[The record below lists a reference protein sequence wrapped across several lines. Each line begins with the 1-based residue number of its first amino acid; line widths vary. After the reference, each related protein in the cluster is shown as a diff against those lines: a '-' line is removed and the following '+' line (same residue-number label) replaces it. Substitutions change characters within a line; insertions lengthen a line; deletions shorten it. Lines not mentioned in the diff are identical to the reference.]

1 MATITQYKIQKDVAG
16 YNGYGLQFSNSKF
29 SATLASDTDTSVTVP
44 VAGAMGMALDTVNKF
59 LAIVSIYNA
68 TGEGEVWCANNTAA
82 TVPAGASFAATSSDL
97 IVQNKDYAREVK
109 AGDVLHFL
117 SPVAGTD
124 VSVIFYALP
133 AN

>member
-1 MATITQYKIQKDVAG
+1 MAFITQYKIQKDVAG
-16 YNGYGLQFSNSKF
+16 YNGYGLQFSNIKF
-29 SATLASDTDTSVTVP
+29 SATLASATDTTLTVP
-44 VAGAMGMALDTVNKF
+44 IIGSMGAALDTVNKY

-68 TGEGEVWCANNTAA
+68 TGEGEVWCANNATAA
-82 TVPAGASFAATSSDL
+82 VPAGSSFAATTSDM

-109 AGDVLHFL
+109 AGDILHFL
-117 SPVAGTD
+117 SPVAETD

>member
-1 MATITQYKIQKDVAG
+1 MITQYKIQKDVAG

-29 SATLASDTDTSVTVP
+29 SVTLSVTTDTTLAVP
-44 VAGAMGMALDTVNKF
+44 LAGSMGAPLDTVNKF
-59 LAIVSIYNA
+59 LAVISVYNA
-68 TGEGEVWCANNTAA
+68 TGEGEVWCANNATAA
-82 TVPAGASFAATSSDL
+82 KPAGSSFAATTSDM

-109 AGDVLHFL
+109 AGDVLHFY
-117 SPVAGTD
+117 SPVADTD